1 MRRRTFLGALAAGTT
16 GAALAPVATGA
27 SATDAAD
34 PPRLEP
40 AFVVNAPGVEEVVS
54 GADGRYVYGAAA
66 DRLVVADF
74 DAVDEPSVVAEV
86 EPTLDGDAMGG
97 AGDLVR
103 DGDRVAIVGPTSIA
117 EGDPPSGAAVFDVS
131 DPADPEQVVDLPTD
145 HSIHNAAFA
154 DGVLY
159 LTANTRQHSPMVAY
173 DLAGD
178 DPTEVSSWSVVD
190 ADDAW
195 ADVPDQLHQTHD
207 VTVRDGYAY
216 VSNWDAGTWLV
227 DVGDPANPRAVS
239 HVGGV
244 DPADYESLNQ
254 DAVLD
259 HLQSVPGNAHNTAL
273 SGDGSL
279 LAIGR
284 EAFGNDDD
292 DQDDYSG
299 PGGVELYDVSD
310 ASSPERVSA
319 LRPPVVEND
328 VGERSVATA
337 HNCQFRDDRLYAA
350 WYGSGVR
357 VYDASDPEAP
367 RTLGAWAAPDS
378 TSFWTAVPLDEGF
391 VASSYY
397 DPSAPQSARRDGE
410 NAAIYAFPEPDADDA
425 VSATT
430 YEVDATGVPEE
441 VPLYDFR
448 QGGTTTASSTA
459 ATSRTTASTTT
470 TTSTT
475 PTESTE
481 SPTADG
487 SSGGSIPGFG
497 VGAAVAGTA
506 LAALHR
512 LRER

>member
-16 GAALAPVATGA
+16 GAALASAPAAG
-27 SATDAAD
+27 SATRAVD

-40 AFVVNAPGVEEVVS
+40 AFIVGAPGVEEVVP
-54 GADGRYVYGAAA
+54 GADGRYVYGAAG

-74 DAVDEPSVVAEV
+74 DAVDDPSVVAEV

-97 AGDLVR
+97 AGDVVR
-103 DGDRVAIVGPTSIA
+103 DGDRVAIAGPTSLV

-131 DPADPEQVVDLPTD
+131 DPTDPEQVVDLPTD

-154 DGVLY
+154 DDVLY
-159 LTANTRQHSPMVAY
+159 LTANTRQYSPMVAY
-173 DLAGD
+173 DLSGD
-178 DPTEVSSWSVVD
+178 EPSELSSWSVVD
-190 ADDAW
+190 ANEAW
-195 ADVPDQLHQTHD
+195 ADVPAQLHQTHD
-207 VTVRDGYAY
+207 VTVRGDYAY
-216 VSNWDAGTWLV
+216 VSNWDAGTWIV
-227 DVGDPANPRAVS
+227 DVEDPAKPRAVS

-244 DPADYESLNQ
+244 NPEEHQSLNQ
-254 DAVLD
+254 DEVFD
-259 HLQSVPGNAHNTAL
+259 RLQGVPGNAHNTAL

-284 EAFGNDDD
+284 EAFGDREGN
-292 DQDDYSG
+292 YSG
-299 PGGVELYDVSD
+299 PGGVELYDVSE

-328 VGERSVATA
+328 VGERSVSTA
-337 HNCQFRDDRLYAA
+337 HNCRFRDDRLYAA

-357 VYDASDPEAP
+357 VYDASDPESP

-378 TSFWTAVPLDEGF
+378 TTFWTAVPLDEGF

-397 DPSAPQSARRDGE
+397 DPSAPQSARRNGD
-410 NAAIYAFPEPDADDA
+410 NAAIYGFPEPDADGA
-425 VSATT
+425 VNATT

-448 QGGTTTASSTA
+448 KRETTTESSMS
-459 ATSRTTASTTT
+459 ATDETTSPPS
-470 TTSTT
+470 STT

-481 SPTADG
+481 SGTADG
-487 SSGGSIPGFG
+487 SSGGSVPGFG
-497 VGAAVAGTA
+497 VAAAVAGTA
-506 LAALHR
+506 LAALQR
-512 LRER
+512 LREPE